1 MIQTTYTGS
10 FAAGSLLHKETN
22 AILPLL
28 LLEQSDNFIK
38 QEIQQ
43 NNLLKIN
50 SESARKR
57 TVMEIQ
63 KRFTV
68 TNKSFWDFYVNRNE
82 EEQKLLLFYQCLRVY
97 RLMFDFHFNV
107 TIKQWNSS
115 TPEVEPYHYQME
127 LNEIAGRDEK
137 VYKWTDLTKS
147 KVISVYMRILKDIN
161 ILDPKTYRLKSIII
175 SDESFFSYF
184 IKAKDL
190 WFLDAC
196 LLSSQ
201 SKKQIIE
208 RAL

>member
-1 MIQTTYTGS
+1 MINSTYTGS
-10 FAAGSLLHKETN
+10 FGSGSLLHKETN
-22 AILPLL
+22 ALLPLL
-28 LLEQSDNFIK
+28 LLEQSDNLIK
-38 QEIQQ
+38 QEILH
-43 NNLLKIN
+43 NNLLRIN
-50 SESARKR
+50 SEKSRKN
-57 TVMEIQ
+57 TVSEIQ
-63 KRFTV
+63 KRFSV
-68 TNKSFWDFYVNRNE
+68 TNKSFWDFYVSRNE
-82 EEQKLLLFYQCLRVY
+82 DEQKLLLFYLCLRVY

-115 TPEVEPYHYQME
+115 TPEVEPYLYQME

-137 VYKWTDLTKS
+137 VYKWTDLTKT

-161 ILDPKTYRLKSIII
+161 ILDPKTYRLKSIIV
-175 SDESFFSYF
+175 SDDSFFSYF

-196 LLSSQ
+196 LLSAQ